1 MCSVYIQH
9 STTTDPR
16 PETQMP
22 VHDKHMQECDA
33 EPAAKRQALAAVV
46 TARNEPRSAYLEWR
60 DRKLEES
67 TNWLDYLQA
76 VNEDAYHVLL
86 RHFVNVQITD
96 PPELRC
102 TLEPDASSPVSF
114 NWRFPHNLRYSL
126 EYWTDSL
133 RDPWSQFINLC
144 GVKVYTLDPEYFSD
158 NGGICLCCRP
168 HDTGRNHLRAAAKA
182 NGIEVPTHGHYE
194 SQLYKALM
202 SV

>member
-1 MCSVYIQH
+1 
-9 STTTDPR
+9 
-16 PETQMP
+16 MP

-60 DRKLEES
+60 DRKLQES

-86 RHFVNVQITD
+86 RHSVNVQITD

-126 EYWTDSL
+126 EY
-133 RDPWSQFINLC
+133 
-144 GVKVYTLDPEYFSD
+144 YTLEFPKLKCV
-158 NGGICLCCRP
+158 GTGPRP
-168 HDTGRNHLRAAAKA
+168 GSGAS
-182 NGIEVPTHGHYE
+182 THARTRRR
-194 SQLYKALM
+194 SPA
-202 SV
+202 